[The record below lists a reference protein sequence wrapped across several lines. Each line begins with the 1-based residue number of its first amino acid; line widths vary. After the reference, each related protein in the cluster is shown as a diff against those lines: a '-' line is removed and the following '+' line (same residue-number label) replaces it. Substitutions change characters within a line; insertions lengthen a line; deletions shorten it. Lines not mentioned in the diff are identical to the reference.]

1 MLVKPEN
8 CQSDLLNNPIKNKG
22 ANENKTLSS
31 IRIINILE
39 NIKLFK
45 DGVIDG
51 WDQILF
57 NWVSPLPSTVG
68 NQWYLLKWR
77 RKGGQPHN

>member
-51 WDQILF
+51 
-57 NWVSPLPSTVG
+57 
-68 NQWYLLKWR
+68 
-77 RKGGQPHN
+77 